1 MAKWEYCDIFQ
12 QRNKARQALHVVM
25 VGPAGVN
32 YRILSRPQE
41 IGLTDEDFAEWRMTR
56 QKDLIYPLTLFLCE
70 RFTCQLLNGGWEIV
84 PLENSVSL
92 SMSCWPKEYANIY
105 HEVHWALTL
114 RRRVAEQENQG
125 G

>member
-41 IGLTDEDFAEWRMTR
+41 IGLMDEDF
-56 QKDLIYPLTLFLCE
+56 
-70 RFTCQLLNGGWEIV
+70 GGFFSFI
-84 PLENSVSL
+84 
-92 SMSCWPKEYANIY
+92 
-105 HEVHWALTL
+105 
-114 RRRVAEQENQG
+114 RRRTRRRLKRAPLGAKCEALPALLKQHTLKVYYVCENLRLERSKESTSQSRAEYIF
-125 G
+125 